1 MPGNAGRTVP
11 AIPITTKLPA
21 IIHHNA
27 SIFLALELSFDYR
40 LLVELA
46 SERLDLRLVNC
57 VRFTGERLPGVEIVE
72 MESIV
77 SIMFIMLAIGYFSQ
91 NPVNRLEDLLV
102 TLSMGLRIRDSMRVR
117 NGYWF
122 VGRAGRWLDGLKA
135 VRAGAE
141 AQRRGGPG
149 GLRGL
154 GAELEGLVSGAGR
167 GRATGRNR
175 RKWEGGYQRTR
186 LSRSSIACRTIRN
199 TAR

>member
-1 MPGNAGRTVP
+1 
-11 AIPITTKLPA
+11 
-21 IIHHNA
+21 
-27 SIFLALELSFDYR
+27 
-40 LLVELA
+40 
-46 SERLDLRLVNC
+46 
-57 VRFTGERLPGVEIVE
+57 

-102 TLSMGLRIRDSMRVR
+102 TLSIGLRIRDSMRVR
-117 NGYWF
+117 NGYWL
-122 VGRAGRWLDGLKA
+122 VGRAGRWLGGLKA

-149 GLRGL
+149 GLRGF
-154 GAELEGLVSGAGR
+154 GAELGGLVSGAGACVHR
-167 GRATGRNR
+167 CRSRSGDRQEQEE
-175 RKWEGGYQRTR
+175 WEGGYQRTR